1 MFCKKCGAPIEEGK
15 KFCDACG
22 APVNDLGQQVKDAA
36 NDAFQKAEDG
46 VKSAFDEINRS
57 VQGEPA
63 YVPGAKLKDDRSIVA
78 YILLNIITCGIYG
91 YYFLYKM
98 ASDVN
103 VACAGDGKNTAG
115 LAQFLI
121 LSILT
126 CGIYAWFW
134 YYNLGNRLA
143 ENAPRYGLSFNENGT
158 TVLLWAVL
166 GSLLFGIGPFIAMYF
181 LIKNTNAICAAYNQY
196 NGLN

>member
-1 MFCKKCGAPIEEGK
+1 MFCKQCGAPIEDGSK
-15 KFCDACG
+15 NCANCG

-36 NDAFQKAEDG
+36 TGAFQKAEDE

-57 VQGEPA
+57 VQGQPA
-63 YVPGAKLKDDRSIVA
+63 YAPGQKLKDDRGLIA

-98 ASDVN
+98 AADVN

-115 LAQFLI
+115 LVQFLV
-121 LSILT
+121 LNILT
-126 CGIYAWFW
+126 CGIYSWFW

-143 ENAPRYGLSFNENGT
+143 ENAPRYGLSFSENGT

-166 GSLLFGIGPFIAMYF
+166 GAFLFGVGPFVAMYF
-181 LIKNTNAICAAYNQY
+181 LIKNTNAICRAYNQY
-196 NGLN
+196 NGLS

>member
-36 NDAFQKAEDG
+36 SDAFQKAEDG

>member
-1 MFCKKCGAPIEEGK
+1 MFCKKCGAPIEDGK

-63 YVPGAKLKDDRSIVA
+63 YVPGAKLKDDRSLVA

-103 VACAGDGKNTAG
+103 VACEGDGKTTAG

-143 ENAPRYGLSFNENGT
+143 ENAPRYGLSFSENGT

-166 GSLLFGIGPFIAMYF
+166 GSLLFGVGPFVAMYF

>member
-1 MFCKKCGAPIEEGK
+1 MFCKQCGAPIEEGK

-36 NDAFQKAEDG
+36 ADAFQKAEGG
-46 VKSAFDEINRS
+46 VKSAIDEINRS

-63 YVPGAKLKDDRSIVA
+63 YVPGAKLKDDRSLVA

>member
-63 YVPGAKLKDDRSIVA
+63 YVPGAKLKDDRSLVA

-115 LAQFLI
+115 LAQFII

-143 ENAPRYGLSFNENGT
+143 ENAPRYGLSFSENGT

-166 GSLLFGIGPFIAMYF
+166 GSLLFGVGPFVAMYF

>member
-1 MFCKKCGAPIEEGK
+1 MFCKQCGAPLEDGM
-15 KFCDACG
+15 KFCNKCG

-36 NDAFQKAEDG
+36 AGAFSKAESE

-63 YVPGAKLKDDRSIVA
+63 YVPGQKLKDDRGIIS
-78 YILLNIITCGIYG
+78 YILLNIITCNIYG

-98 ASDVN
+98 AADVN
-103 VACAGDGKNTAG
+103 VACEGDGKKTAG

-126 CGIYAWFW
+126 CGIYSWIW

-143 ENAPRYGLSFNENGT
+143 ENAPRYGLNFSENGT
-158 TVLLWAVL
+158 TILLWAVL
-166 GSLLFGIGPFIAMYF
+166 GVLLFGIGPLVAMYF

>member
-1 MFCKKCGAPIEEGK
+1 MYCKKCGAPIEEGK

-63 YVPGAKLKDDRSIVA
+63 YVPGAKLKDDRSLVA

-115 LAQFLI
+115 LAQFII

-143 ENAPRYGLSFNENGT
+143 ENAPRYGLSFSENGT

-166 GSLLFGIGPFIAMYF
+166 GSLLFGVGPFVAMYF

>member
-1 MFCKKCGAPIEEGK
+1 MYCKQCGAPLEDGMK
-15 KFCDACG
+15 NCPQCG

-36 NDAFQKAEDG
+36 TNVFNKAESE

-63 YVPGAKLKDDRSIVA
+63 YVPGQKLNDERGIIS

-98 ASDVN
+98 AADVN
-103 VACAGDGKNTAG
+103 VACAGDGKKTPG

-126 CGIYAWFW
+126 CGIYAWIW

-143 ENAPRYGLSFNENGT
+143 ENAPRYGLSFSENGT

-166 GSLLFGIGPFIAMYF
+166 GAWLFGIGPIVAMYF
-181 LIKNTNAICAAYNQY
+181 LIKNTNAICKAYNQY
-196 NGLN
+196 NGLA